1 MHELSLVFFTV
12 LAQSTVGLFLVLA
25 TMLLFNRSPERKRV
39 LSRFMGLVLVMLGIS
54 GALAMTHLGQPLRAF
69 NVIFGLEHF
78 SRLSIE
84 IITTGTFGGAV
95 FVYGAMAHFGILEK
109 LQKLVLV
116 AAMGLGFALLLAIAN
131 VYTLDTV
138 PAWNSDWTVLQFVLT
153 AFVVGLPA
161 TALVLRAGAGG
172 LGIYQKNTDRA
183 LATLS
188 FIVLGVTLTAYP
200 LYLFWLGQLD
210 ASLLGRFDYHT
221 GLVLARTAL
230 LFVGLGCWI
239 ISATRGNNNGVVL
252 AAVSTVLVLIAELCG
267 RIFFYDMH
275 ALAL

>member
-25 TMLLFNRSPERKRV
+25 AMLLFNQNPERKQV
-39 LSRFMGLVLVMLGIS
+39 LSRFIGLVLVMLGVS

-69 NVIFGLEHF
+69 NVIFGLAHF

-84 IITTGTFGGAV
+84 IITTAAFGGAV

-116 AAMGLGFALLLAIAN
+116 AAMALGLALLLAIAN

-138 PAWNSDWTVLQFVLT
+138 PAWHSGWTIFQFVLT

-161 TALVLRAGAGG
+161 AALLLRAKAGG
-172 LGIYQKNTDRA
+172 LGMYQKNTDRA

-188 FIVLGVTLTAYP
+188 FMVLGVALTAYP
-200 LYLFWLGQLD
+200 LYVFWLGQLD

-252 AAVSTVLVLIAELCG
+252 ATVSTVMVLIAELCG
-267 RIFFYDMH
+267 RIFFYDMYAP
-275 ALAL
+275 AL

>member
-12 LAQSTVGLFLVLA
+12 LAQGTVGLFLVLA

-39 LSRFMGLVLVMLGIS
+39 LSRFVGLVLIMLGVS

-69 NVIFGLEHF
+69 NVVFGLAHF
-78 SRLSIE
+78 SPLSLE
-84 IITTGTFGGAV
+84 IATTGAFGGAV

-109 LQKLVLV
+109 LHKLVLV
-116 AAMGLGFALLLAIAN
+116 AAMGLGCALLLAIAN
-131 VYTLDTV
+131 VYTLGTV
-138 PAWNSDWTVLQFVLT
+138 PPWNSGWTIFQFVLT
-153 AFVVGLPA
+153 TFVVGLPA
-161 TALVLRAGAGG
+161 AALVLRAGAGE
-172 LGIYQKNTDRA
+172 LGIYQKNSDRA

-188 FIVLGVTLTAYP
+188 FIVLGVAMTAYP

-221 GLVLARTAL
+221 TLVLARAAL
-230 LFVGLGCWI
+230 LFMGLGCWI
-239 ISATRGNNNGVVL
+239 ISATRGNNSGVVL
-252 AAVSTVLVLIAELCG
+252 AAFSTVLVLVAELCG
-267 RIFFYDMH
+267 RIFFYDML